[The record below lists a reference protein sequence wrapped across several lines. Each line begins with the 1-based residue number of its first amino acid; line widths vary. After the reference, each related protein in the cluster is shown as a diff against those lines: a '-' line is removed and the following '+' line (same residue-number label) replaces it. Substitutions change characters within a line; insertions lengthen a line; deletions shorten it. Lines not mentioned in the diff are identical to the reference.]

1 MKVIF
6 LEDDRV
12 EDVSEGY
19 ARNYLFPKKLAI
31 PAGKGELATVEKRRA
46 QKKAEIEARRAEMR
60 ALADKLA
67 ATAIEIK
74 VDAGE
79 GGRLFGSVTTLD
91 IAAAIREQAGVEI
104 DKKKIELAEP
114 IKLVGQHS
122 FTIKLFQD
130 ITAKVNLK
138 VLSK

>member
-12 EDVSEGY
+12 EEVSEGY

-31 PAGKGELATVEKRRA
+31 PAGKGGLAMVEKRRA
-46 QKKAEIEARRAEMR
+46 RKKEQIDARRAEMR
-60 ALADKLA
+60 SLADKLA
-67 ATAIEIK
+67 ATDIEIK

-79 GGRLFGSVTTLD
+79 GGRLFGSVTSLD
-91 IAAAIREQAGVEI
+91 IAAAIRQQAGVEI

-122 FTIKLFQD
+122 ATIKLFQD